1 MSQGVQSEM
10 WCDAPPLCEEITTRH
25 LPRRGDIVVHR
36 DHRYRVQ
43 DVLHFTRDEGD
54 EADASVLNPVVQV
67 CAIDPETCGTAEPDS
82 GHD

>member
-1 MSQGVQSEM
+1 
-10 WCDAPPLCEEITTRH
+10 
-25 LPRRGDIVVHR
+25 VVHR

-43 DVLHFTRDEGD
+43 DVVHFTQEEPDWITQP
-54 EADASVLNPVVQV
+54 VLQV

>member
-1 MSQGVQSEM
+1 MIQGVQSEL

-25 LPRRGDIVVHR
+25 LPRKGDIVVHR

-43 DVLHFTRDEGD
+43 DVVHFTQEEPDWITQP
-54 EADASVLNPVVQV
+54 VLQV